1 MSNKHVNKRKIKK
14 SVASKRINI
23 IFLIVYLGIPFG
35 VIRIFY
41 GVSYY
46 MIKKMSYINIGLGKI
61 QNSDYYINN
70 ILTPF
75 FHSLCLILGCIVSY
89 VIVRS
94 ISKKLS
100 EKYIFEWAKQSL
112 RFIEI
117 LVVFMTITLA
127 VYNKD
132 IQFNYDEYGVSKT
145 QLEQSNSEYVSLEKI
160 QTIRSNGLEKQEDY
174 INNIFVK
181 FSRLMSKASG
191 EVELIIAVLGGIIV
205 PLKKYCDGE

>member
-1 MSNKHVNKRKIKK
+1 M
-14 SVASKRINI
+14 
-23 IFLIVYLGIPFG
+23 
-35 VIRIFY
+35 VIRLFY
-41 GVSYY
+41 GGSHY
-46 MIKKMSYINIGLGKI
+46 MIKKMSYINIGSGKI

-89 VIVRS
+89 VIVTC
-94 ISKKLS
+94 ITKKLS
-100 EKYIFEWAKQSL
+100 GKYTFEWAKQSL
-112 RFIEI
+112 KFIEI

-191 EVELIIAVLGGIIV
+191 EVELIIAVLGGIIA

>member
-1 MSNKHVNKRKIKK
+1 MRRKIG
-14 SVASKRINI
+14 RI
-23 IFLIVYLGIPFG
+23 LAPVMAAMLVFG
-35 VIRIFY
+35 
-41 GVSYY
+41 
-46 MIKKMSYINIGLGKI
+46 
-61 QNSDYYINN
+61 
-70 ILTPF
+70 
-75 FHSLCLILGCIVSY
+75 GCG
-89 VIVRS
+89 
-94 ISKKLS
+94 
-100 EKYIFEWAKQSL
+100 
-112 RFIEI
+112 
-117 LVVFMTITLA
+117 
-127 VYNKD
+127 NKD

>member
-46 MIKKMSYINIGLGKI
+46 MIKKMSYINIGSGKI

-94 ISKKLS
+94 ISKK
-100 EKYIFEWAKQSL
+100 
-112 RFIEI
+112 
-117 LVVFMTITLA
+117 
-127 VYNKD
+127 N
-132 IQFNYDEYGVSKT
+132 
-145 QLEQSNSEYVSLEKI
+145 
-160 QTIRSNGLEKQEDY
+160 
-174 INNIFVK
+174 
-181 FSRLMSKASG
+181 
-191 EVELIIAVLGGIIV
+191 
-205 PLKKYCDGE
+205 

>member
-1 MSNKHVNKRKIKK
+1 
-14 SVASKRINI
+14 
-23 IFLIVYLGIPFG
+23 
-35 VIRIFY
+35 
-41 GVSYY
+41 
-46 MIKKMSYINIGLGKI
+46 MIKKMSYINIGSGEI

-70 ILTPF
+70 ISTPF

-117 LVVFMTITLA
+117 LVVFMTVTLA

-132 IQFNYDEYGVSKT
+132 MQFDYDEYGVSKT

-160 QTIRSNGLEKQEDY
+160 PTIRSIGLEKQGNY
-174 INNIFVK
+174 INNIFAT
-181 FSRLMSKASG
+181 FSRMMSEASG
-191 EVELIIAVLGGIIV
+191 EVELIIAVFGGIIV
-205 PLKKYCDGE
+205 PLKKYCD